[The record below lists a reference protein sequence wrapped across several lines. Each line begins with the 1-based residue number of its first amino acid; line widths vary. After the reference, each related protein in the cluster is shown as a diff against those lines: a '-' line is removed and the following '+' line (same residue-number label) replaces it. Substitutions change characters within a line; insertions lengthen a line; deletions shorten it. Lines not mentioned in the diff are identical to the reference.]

1 VERTRRRNLQVV
13 AAILLSLLALR
24 PLGAGDH
31 EISVR
36 VLKIKGSGKAEP
48 GAKPVVDDKLSSVK
62 SKLESLPFGH
72 ARYDAIPDPE
82 VKRGAAG
89 ALLTFDLPHGR
100 QLEVQAKRGTAKNK
114 IGLHLRVTR
123 EDERK
128 KVRAEVVSIDTEVD
142 DGDAIIQKSDIR
154 LDEGG
159 SLLYA
164 VTASTRPL

>member
-1 VERTRRRNLQVV
+1 VNKTRRNLQVV
-13 AAILLSLLALR
+13 CAILLSLLALR

-100 QLEVQAKRGTAKNK
+100 QLEVQAKRGTSNK
-114 IGLHLRVTR
+114 IELHLRVTR

-128 KVRAEVVSIDTEVD
+128 KVRAEVVSIDTQVD

>member
-1 VERTRRRNLQVV
+1 VRTRRSLLVG
-13 AAILLSLLALR
+13 AALVLSLFALR
-24 PLGAGDH
+24 PLGAGDP

-36 VLKIKGSGKAEP
+36 VLKIVGSGKLAP
-48 GAKPVVDDKLSSVK
+48 GAKPTVDDKLAPVR

-72 ARYDAIPDPE
+72 AAYKAIDDPE

-100 QLEVQAKRGTAKNK
+100 QLEVQAKRGTSKNK
-114 IGLHLRVTR
+114 IELHLRVTR

-128 KVRAEVVSIDTEVD
+128 KVRAEVVSIDTQVD